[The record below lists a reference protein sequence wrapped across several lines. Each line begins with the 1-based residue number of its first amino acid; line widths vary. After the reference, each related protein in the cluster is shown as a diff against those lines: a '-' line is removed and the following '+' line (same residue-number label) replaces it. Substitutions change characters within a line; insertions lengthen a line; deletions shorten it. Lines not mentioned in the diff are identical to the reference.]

1 MRVSYSAWTGTTEP
15 FGAGVSAQDVL
26 DELADDLLAGEDIAS
41 ALARLARTGLEGRGG
56 LDDLHRRVAEARA
69 REMARMGLDGPAQ
82 ELAEALRPILDRER
96 GAVEAAPDDPI
107 AQARGDELDALP
119 DDPFAQLAALRDG
132 EWFDPGAGAAFARL
146 LEQFR
151 RDVAEA
157 TFGQIASGLASM
169 GPEDVEQLRRMLD
182 ELADLAERHG
192 RGEDVSD
199 DYDDF
204 AHRHADQLSSFGPDG
219 GPPERLEDLLDELAR
234 RMAAMSSLLAGLDD
248 EQRSQLARLAAEA
261 LGEADLAPQA
271 DRLRAELQRQY
282 PQLGWSQPPAGMP
295 QAGQETSSLSGTV
308 DWMDRVSRMEDLER
322 ALGQRYPG
330 ARLEDIDA
338 AAVEELLDADAGE
351 DVRALREM
359 ERALEQAGAVRRV
372 HGNLELTPRGIRRLG
387 EASLASIYQPARLG
401 PAGSHAATD
410 VGGDSELS
418 GSTRQLQFG
427 DPFRLD
433 VTRSIGNALR
443 RRGATRAGGR
453 RVDLAAEDFELAEAE
468 RRVKVVTALLLDM
481 SFSMPLRGNWGP
493 AKRVALALEA
503 LIASRFPTDEL
514 VLIGFSDLA
523 RRLQP
528 SDLLVAGWERVY
540 GTNMEH
546 AFALARREFARHP
559 AAERQVIMITD
570 GEPTAHLEGSRPLFS
585 WPPAPR
591 TLQRTLAEGQRLRRC
606 GATLNVFLL
615 DHDPGAGRFIERLV
629 RQVGG
634 RLLYPDLRD
643 LGSIVVRE
651 FLARRNA

>member
-1 MRVSYSAWTGTTEP
+1 MRVRYSAWTGSNEP

-26 DELADDLLAGEDIAS
+26 DELADDLLAGDDVAA
-41 ALARLARTGLEGRGG
+41 ALARLARTGLEGRSG
-56 LDDLHRRVAEARA
+56 LDDLRRRVADARA
-69 REMARMGLDGPAQ
+69 REMARMGLDGPAHQ
-82 ELAEALRPILDRER
+82 LAEALRPIVDRER
-96 GAVEAAPDDPI
+96 AAVDAAGDDPV
-107 AQARGDELDALP
+107 AGARRDELDMLP

-132 EWFDPGAGAAFARL
+132 EWYDPEAGAAFARL

-157 TFGQIASGLASM
+157 TFGQIARGLASM
-169 GPEDVEQLRRMLD
+169 GPDDVDRLRTMLD
-182 ELADLAERHG
+182 ELADLADRHG
-192 RGEDVSD
+192 RGEDVRA

-204 AHRHADQLSSFGPDG
+204 ARRHADQLSSFGPDG
-219 GPPERLEDLLDELAR
+219 RPPERLEDLLDELAR

-248 EQRSQLARLAAEA
+248 EQRGQLARLATEA
-261 LGEADLAPQA
+261 LGDENLALQA
-271 DRLRAELQRQY
+271 DRLRAELERQY
-282 PQLGWSQPPAGMP
+282 PQLRWSQPPVDVPRAGR
-295 QAGQETSSLSGTV
+295 GTSSLAGAV

-338 AAVEELLDADAGE
+338 AAVEELLDEEAAE

-372 HGNLELTPRGIRRLG
+372 RGNLELTPRGVRRLG

-401 PAGSHAATD
+401 LAGSHAATD

-418 GSTRQLQFG
+418 GSTRQLRFG

-443 RRGATRAGGR
+443 RRGGGRPSGR
-453 RVDLAAEDFELAEAE
+453 RVDLEAEDFELAEAE
-468 RRVKVVTALLLDM
+468 RRVKMVTALLLDM

-546 AFALARREFARHP
+546 AFSLARREFARHP
-559 AAERQVIMITD
+559 DAERQVIMITD

-643 LGSIVVRE
+643 LGSVVVRE
-651 FLARRNA
+651 FLARRGA